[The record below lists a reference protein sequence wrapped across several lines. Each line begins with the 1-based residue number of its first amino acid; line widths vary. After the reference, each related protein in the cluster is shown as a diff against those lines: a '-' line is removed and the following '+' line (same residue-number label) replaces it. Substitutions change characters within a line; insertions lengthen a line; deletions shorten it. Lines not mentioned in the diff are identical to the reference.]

1 MGNQEK
7 YLGCDIMD
15 SGNFKSGIKNAFNYK
30 KPTFWIIIAWIVILI
45 MAVTTETDIKNKPY
59 VFEGVTS
66 IKDGDLYFLAE
77 DQPDT
82 AQEELVYLNFLY
94 KVEKNFDKKYEL
106 LSNTEAHK
114 ISIENEKSNTDPD
127 IYTSYVIHEIS
138 TVDKSEQDAD
148 KILKKYNLSEYE
160 IINAVY
166 TQKHSLKLLTLGPQW
181 GDGTYSRNFIVGR
194 SKTDKSY
201 KIYDFLLPLWVED

>member
-1 MGNQEK
+1 
-7 YLGCDIMD
+7 MD
-15 SGNFKSGIKNAFNYK
+15 SGNFKSEIKSALNYRK
-30 KPTFWIIIAWIVILI
+30 QTFWIIAAVIVILI
-45 MAVTTETDIKNKPY
+45 IVIKPETDTKNKPY
-59 VFEGVTS
+59 IFEGVTS
-66 IKDGDLYFLAE
+66 IQVGDSYFLAE
-77 DQPDT
+77 DKPET
-82 AQEELVYLNFLY
+82 TQEELVYQNFLY
-94 KVEKNFDKKYEL
+94 KVERNFDEKYEI
-106 LSNTEAHK
+106 LSNTETHK

-160 IINAVY
+160 IINAIY
-166 TQKHSLKLLTLGPQW
+166 TQKHSPKLLTLGPQW